1 MSGEGFFP
9 TSQAPNPI
17 GAPKLPSVLSLR
29 VSCCLSTSHPTKPPT
44 SCELARL
51 TGGLGYSR
59 KSVCGNSCQAG
70 KSSVHGRH

>member
-1 MSGEGFFP
+1 MG
-9 TSQAPNPI
+9 
-17 GAPKLPSVLSLR
+17 R
-29 VSCCLSTSHPTKPPT
+29 VSFPQAKPQTQLVPLNSLLFSLSGFLVVFLPHPTKPLT